1 MAISKTVGVGLVV
14 CFLLGVAAGGIGG
27 WYFGFHFLLNAWVQ
41 EQSGD
46 VKGHLDALQKLRSG
60 NTNEAIEF
68 LESRLDDDLVVLE
81 PEGYQLQAQV
91 LTEMYS
97 ALRAAKQY
105 RTEHPR
111 KSRRGIV
118 DEMVRNA
125 LSQEIPAVK
134 NRAAMPAE
142 INPKAGTRP

>member
-1 MAISKTVGVGLVV
+1 MTISKTVGVGLAV
-14 CFLLGVAAGGIGG
+14 CFLLGAAAGGIGG
-27 WYFGFHFLLNAWVQ
+27 WYSGHNFMLNAWVQ
-41 EQSGD
+41 EQAGD

-68 LESRLDDDLVVLE
+68 LEARLDDDLVVLE
-81 PEGYQLQAQV
+81 PEGYKLQAQV
-91 LTEMYS
+91 RTEMYA

-118 DEMVRNA
+118 DEMVRNV
-125 LSQEIPAVK
+125 LSREIPTGK
-134 NRAAMPAE
+134 H
-142 INPKAGTRP
+142 

>member
-1 MAISKTVGVGLVV
+1 MAISKTVGVGLAV
-14 CFLLGVAAGGIGG
+14 CFLLGAAAGGIGG
-27 WYFGFHFLLNAWVQ
+27 WHSGHDFMLNAWVQ
-41 EQSGD
+41 EQAGD
-46 VKGHLDALQKLRSG
+46 VKGHLDALHKLRSG

-68 LESRLDDDLVVLE
+68 LETLLDDDLVILE

-91 LTEMYS
+91 RTEMYA

-118 DEMVRNA
+118 DEMVRNV
-125 LSQEIPAVK
+125 LSREIPAAK
-134 NRAAMPAE
+134 N
-142 INPKAGTRP
+142 